1 MKKIY
6 LQIGLNLIKEPKTD
20 FQYMD
25 FLEFAKEKIKM
36 TTNQLLMSGKKG
48 LVMGLANDKS
58 IAWGICQAL
67 NAQGAQL
74 AISYQNEVLEKRV
87 APLAAQLDNEPL
99 LIKCDVSD
107 SASVEACFKELGEKW
122 GKIDFVVHAIA
133 FSDKNELKGRTI
145 DTTLAN
151 FTNTMHIS
159 CYSFLEACRC
169 AAPIMNEGGS
179 ILTLTYLGSERVLP
193 NYNVMGIA
201 KAALEAAVRYAAVDM
216 GKQGV
221 RVNAIS
227 AGPIKTLA
235 ASGIGDFRKILHWN
249 ELNAPLRRNVTQ
261 EEVGNM
267 ALALL
272 SPLGTAVSGEV
283 LHADAGYHMV
293 GMINLDNAKE
303 CGKMLSEE

>member
-1 MKKIY
+1 
-6 LQIGLNLIKEPKTD
+6 
-20 FQYMD
+20 
-25 FLEFAKEKIKM
+25 M

-159 CYSFLEACRC
+159 CYSFIEACRC
-169 AAPIMNEGGS
+169 ASPIMNEGGS
-179 ILTLTYLGSERVLP
+179 ILTLTYLGAERVLP
-193 NYNVMGIA
+193 NYNIMGVA
-201 KAALEAAVRYAAVDM
+201 KAALEAAVRFAAVDM
-216 GKQGV
+216 GRQNV

-227 AGPIKTLA
+227 AGPVKTLA

-261 EEVGNM
+261 DEVGNM

-272 SPLGTAVSGEV
+272 SPLGTAVTGEV
-283 LHADAGYHMV
+283 LHVDAGYHIV

-303 CGKMLSEE
+303 CGKMLVEE

>member
-1 MKKIY
+1 
-6 LQIGLNLIKEPKTD
+6 
-20 FQYMD
+20 
-25 FLEFAKEKIKM
+25 M

-159 CYSFLEACRC
+159 CYSFIEACRC
-169 AAPIMNEGGS
+169 ASPIMNEGGS
-179 ILTLTYLGSERVLP
+179 ILTLTYLGAERVLP
-193 NYNVMGIA
+193 NYNIMGVA
-201 KAALEAAVRYAAVDM
+201 KAALEATVRFAAVDM
-216 GKQGV
+216 GRQNV

-261 EEVGNM
+261 DEVGNM

-272 SPLGTAVSGEV
+272 SPLGTAVTGEV
-283 LHADAGYHMV
+283 LHVDAGYHIV

-303 CGKMLSEE
+303 CGKMLVEE

>member
-1 MKKIY
+1 
-6 LQIGLNLIKEPKTD
+6 
-20 FQYMD
+20 
-25 FLEFAKEKIKM
+25 M

-159 CYSFLEACRC
+159 CYSFIEACRC
-169 AAPIMNEGGS
+169 ASPIMNEGGS
-179 ILTLTYLGSERVLP
+179 ILTLTYLGAERVLP
-193 NYNVMGIA
+193 NYNIMGVA
-201 KAALEAAVRYAAVDM
+201 KAALEAAVRFAAVDM
-216 GKQGV
+216 GRQNV

-235 ASGIGDFRKILHWN
+235 ASGIGDFREILHWN

-261 EEVGNM
+261 DEVGNM

-272 SPLGTAVSGEV
+272 SPLGTAVTGEV
-283 LHADAGYHMV
+283 LHVDAGYHIV

-303 CGKMLSEE
+303 CGKMLVEE

>member
-1 MKKIY
+1 
-6 LQIGLNLIKEPKTD
+6 
-20 FQYMD
+20 
-25 FLEFAKEKIKM
+25 M

-107 SASVEACFKELGEKW
+107 SASVEACFNELGEKW

-159 CYSFLEACRC
+159 CYSFIEACRC
-169 AAPIMNEGGS
+169 ASPIMNEGGS
-179 ILTLTYLGSERVLP
+179 ILTLTYLGAERVLP
-193 NYNVMGIA
+193 NYNIMGVV
-201 KAALEAAVRYAAVDM
+201 KAALEAAVRFAAVDM
-216 GKQGV
+216 GRQNV

-261 EEVGNM
+261 DEVGNM

-272 SPLGTAVSGEV
+272 SPLGTAVTGEV
-283 LHADAGYHMV
+283 LHVDAGYHIV

-303 CGKMLSEE
+303 CGKMLVEE

>member
-1 MKKIY
+1 
-6 LQIGLNLIKEPKTD
+6 
-20 FQYMD
+20 
-25 FLEFAKEKIKM
+25 M

-159 CYSFLEACRC
+159 CYSFIEACRC
-169 AAPIMNEGGS
+169 ASPIMNEGGS
-179 ILTLTYLGSERVLP
+179 ILTLTYLAPKECCPTITSWALPRPLWKLPFVLRRWTWAGKMSVSTP
-193 NYNVMGIA
+193 FPP
-201 KAALEAAVRYAAVDM
+201 VRSKRSPRPAS
-216 GKQGV
+216 
-221 RVNAIS
+221 AIS
-227 AGPIKTLA
+227 ARSCT
-235 ASGIGDFRKILHWN
+235 
-249 ELNAPLRRNVTQ
+249 
-261 EEVGNM
+261 
-267 ALALL
+267 
-272 SPLGTAVSGEV
+272 GT
-283 LHADAGYHMV
+283 
-293 GMINLDNAKE
+293 N
-303 CGKMLSEE
+303 

>member
-1 MKKIY
+1 
-6 LQIGLNLIKEPKTD
+6 
-20 FQYMD
+20 
-25 FLEFAKEKIKM
+25 M
-36 TTNQLLMSGKKG
+36 TTTQLLKKKKKG

-107 SASVEACFKELGEKW
+107 SSSVEACFKELGEKW

-159 CYSFLEACRC
+159 CYSFIETCRC
-169 AAPIMNEGGS
+169 AAPIMSDGGS
-179 ILTLTYLGSERVLP
+179 ILTLTYLGAERTLP
-193 NYNVMGIA
+193 NYNIMGVA
-201 KAALEAAVRYAAVDM
+201 KAALEASVRYAAVDL
-216 GKQGV
+216 GKQNV

-267 ALALL
+267 AMALL
-272 SPLGTAVSGEV
+272 SPLGSAVTGEV
-283 LHADAGYHMV
+283 LHVDAGYHMV

>member
-1 MKKIY
+1 
-6 LQIGLNLIKEPKTD
+6 
-20 FQYMD
+20 
-25 FLEFAKEKIKM
+25 M
-36 TTNQLLMSGKKG
+36 TNNQLLMSGKKG
-48 LVMGLANDKS
+48 IVMGLANDKS
-58 IAWGICQAL
+58 IAWGIVQAL

-74 AISYQNEVLEKRV
+74 AISYQNEVLQKRV
-87 APLAAQLDNEPL
+87 EPLAAQLDNEPL

-107 SASVEACFKELGEKW
+107 SASVESCFKELGEKW

-145 DTTLAN
+145 DTSLAN

-169 AAPIMNEGGS
+169 AAPIMNENGS
-179 ILTLTYLGSERVLP
+179 ILTLTYMGSERVLP
-193 NYNVMGIA
+193 NYNIMGVA
-201 KAALEAAVRYAAVDM
+201 KAALEASVRAAAVDM
-216 GKQGV
+216 GVQGV

-249 ELNAPLRRNVTQ
+249 ELNAPLRRNVSQ
-261 EEVGNM
+261 DEVGNM

-272 SPLGTAVSGEV
+272 SDFGSAVSGEV
-283 LHADAGYHMV
+283 LHVDCGYHIV
-293 GMINLDNAKE
+293 GMINLDNAQE
-303 CGKMLSEE
+303 CGKMLVEG

>member
-1 MKKIY
+1 
-6 LQIGLNLIKEPKTD
+6 
-20 FQYMD
+20 
-25 FLEFAKEKIKM
+25 M

-159 CYSFLEACRC
+159 CYSFIEACRC
-169 AAPIMNEGGS
+169 ASPIMNEGGS
-179 ILTLTYLGSERVLP
+179 ILTLTYLGAERVLP
-193 NYNVMGIA
+193 NYNIMGVA
-201 KAALEAAVRYAAVDM
+201 KSALEAAVRFAAVDM
-216 GKQGV
+216 GRQNV

-261 EEVGNM
+261 DEVGNM

-272 SPLGTAVSGEV
+272 SPLGTAVTGEV
-283 LHADAGYHMV
+283 LHVDAGYHIV

-303 CGKMLSEE
+303 CGKMLVEE

>member
-1 MKKIY
+1 
-6 LQIGLNLIKEPKTD
+6 
-20 FQYMD
+20 
-25 FLEFAKEKIKM
+25 M

-145 DTTLAN
+145 TTLAN

-159 CYSFLEACRC
+159 CYSFIEACRC
-169 AAPIMNEGGS
+169 ASPIMNEGGS
-179 ILTLTYLGSERVLP
+179 ILTLTYLGAERVLP
-193 NYNVMGIA
+193 NYNIMGVA
-201 KAALEAAVRYAAVDM
+201 KAALEAAVRFAAVDM
-216 GKQGV
+216 GRQNV

-261 EEVGNM
+261 DEVGNM

-272 SPLGTAVSGEV
+272 SPLGTAVTGEV
-283 LHADAGYHMV
+283 LHVDAGYHIV

-303 CGKMLSEE
+303 CGKMLVEE

>member
-1 MKKIY
+1 
-6 LQIGLNLIKEPKTD
+6 
-20 FQYMD
+20 
-25 FLEFAKEKIKM
+25 M
-36 TTNQLLMSGKKG
+36 TTNQLLMNGKKG

-159 CYSFLEACRC
+159 CYSFIEACRC
-169 AAPIMNEGGS
+169 ASPIMNEGGS
-179 ILTLTYLGSERVLP
+179 ILTLTYLGAERVLP
-193 NYNVMGIA
+193 NYNIMGVA
-201 KAALEAAVRYAAVDM
+201 KAALEAAVRFAAVDM
-216 GKQGV
+216 GRQNV

-261 EEVGNM
+261 DEVGNM

-272 SPLGTAVSGEV
+272 SPLGTAVTGEV
-283 LHADAGYHMV
+283 LHVDAGYHIV

-303 CGKMLSEE
+303 CGKMLVEE

>member
-1 MKKIY
+1 
-6 LQIGLNLIKEPKTD
+6 
-20 FQYMD
+20 
-25 FLEFAKEKIKM
+25 M
-36 TTNQLLMSGKKG
+36 TNNQLLMSGKRG
-48 LVMGLANDKS
+48 IVMGLANDKS
-58 IAWGICQAL
+58 IAWGIVQAL

-74 AISYQNEVLEKRV
+74 AISYQNEVLQKRV
-87 APLAAQLDNEPL
+87 EPLAAQLDNEPL

-145 DTTLAN
+145 DTSLAN

-159 CYSFLEACRC
+159 CYSFLEACRF
-169 AAPIMNEGGS
+169 ASPIMNENGS
-179 ILTLTYLGSERVLP
+179 ILTLTYMGSERVLP
-193 NYNVMGIA
+193 NYNIMGVA
-201 KAALEAAVRYAAVDM
+201 KAALEASVRAAAVDM
-216 GKQGV
+216 GSQGV

-249 ELNAPLRRNVTQ
+249 ELNSPLRRNVTQ
-261 EEVGNM
+261 DEVGNM

-272 SPLGTAVSGEV
+272 SDLGSAVSGEV
-283 LHADAGYHMV
+283 LHVDCGYHVV
-293 GMINLDNAKE
+293 GMINIDNAQE
-303 CGKMLSEE
+303 TGKMLLEG